1 MAQSVTHPN
10 ALVHAGKAIA
20 EFFNGIFE
28 ALIRVGEANSRV
40 RRIEALYAMSDA
52 ELKARGIRRENII
65 REVMNDFI

>member
-1 MAQSVTHPN
+1 MAQSVTHSN
-10 ALVHAGKAIA
+10 GLVLASKAVA
-20 EFFNGIFE
+20 EFFSGIFE
-28 ALIRVGEANSRV
+28 ALIRIGEANSRV